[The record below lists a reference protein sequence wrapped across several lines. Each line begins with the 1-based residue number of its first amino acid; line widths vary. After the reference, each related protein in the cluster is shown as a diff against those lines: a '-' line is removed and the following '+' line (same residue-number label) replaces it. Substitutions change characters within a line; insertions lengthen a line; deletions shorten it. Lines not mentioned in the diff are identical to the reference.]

1 MATPH
6 GIQTPWNECR
16 KKSSAELKP
25 ATALLTFHHPVGF
38 PFISSIADLDSGACG
53 VNLRLT
59 TLVRGY
65 KDHRSSSLQL
75 LHPDVTQT
83 IPKQSLFAV
92 ALALFPGTY
101 AGFSGKTCRIMPLG
115 TSITFGVGSTDGNG
129 YRAALYN
136 LLATD
141 GNTVNMV
148 GSQKG
153 GNFKDPDNEGYP
165 GFIISQNVDVGNAP
179 ARLTTLIQDVLD
191 APTLTLVVLSTLPP
205 NGDAAT
211 NTRINAYNAAL
222 PAVVRSFTDAGRS
235 VVLVD
240 SRAVVAVGDLV
251 DGTHPN
257 DAAYAR
263 MATVFY
269 NGIQAANA
277 NGWIFDVDGPPPRRG
292 MREGM

>member
-1 MATPH
+1 M
-6 GIQTPWNECR
+6 
-16 KKSSAELKP
+16 
-25 ATALLTFHHPVGF
+25 LL
-38 PFISSIADLDSGACG
+38 
-53 VNLRLT
+53 R
-59 TLVRGY
+59 
-65 KDHRSSSLQL
+65 
-75 LHPDVTQT
+75 
-83 IPKQSLFAV
+83 QSLFAV

-115 TSITFGVGSTDGNG
+115 APTATATVPPSTTSSPPMATPSTWS
-129 YRAALYN
+129 AP
-136 LLATD
+136 
-141 GNTVNMV
+141 
-148 GSQKG
+148 QKG
-153 GNFKDPDNEGYP
+153 GTFKDPDNEGYP
-165 GFIISQNVDVGNAP
+165 GFIISQVTDKANAAMPVQRPNIVTLLVGTNDMLQNVDVGNAP

-191 APTLTLVVLSTLPP
+191 APPLTLVVLSTLPP

-222 PAVVRSFTDAGRS
+222 PAVVKSFTDAGRS

-240 SRAVVAVGDLV
+240 SHAVVAVGDLV

-263 MATVFY
+263 LATVFY